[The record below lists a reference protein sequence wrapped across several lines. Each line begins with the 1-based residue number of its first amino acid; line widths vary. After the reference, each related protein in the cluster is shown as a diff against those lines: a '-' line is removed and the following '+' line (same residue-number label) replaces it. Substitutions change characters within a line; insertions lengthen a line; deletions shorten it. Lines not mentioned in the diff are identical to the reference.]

1 MHRIFRG
8 LVGTIVVAL
17 AVLGAVIAFDTM
29 SFGVQDSI
37 LVVGVAQLGA
47 SDFILS

>member
-1 MHRIFRG
+1 MTWPATCNPHQ
-8 LVGTIVVAL
+8 TAP
-17 AVLGAVIAFDTM
+17 VIAFDTM